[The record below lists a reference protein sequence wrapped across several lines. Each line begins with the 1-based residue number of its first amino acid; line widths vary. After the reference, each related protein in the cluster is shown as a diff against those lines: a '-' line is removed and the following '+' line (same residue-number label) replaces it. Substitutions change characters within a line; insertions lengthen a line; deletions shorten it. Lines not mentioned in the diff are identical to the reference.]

1 MWRPVSR
8 ILPLFLLGQ
17 LPGIAGADDRPNTIV
32 ITLDTV
38 RADRMGFLGSRHGLT
53 PQMDALARKGIV
65 FERMYAQAPLT
76 PVAHASIFTGT
87 YPQFHKMQDFGSRLA
102 SSLPFL
108 PDLLHQGGY
117 RTAAFVSSIIL
128 DPRNGFAPGFE
139 RGFDSYDAGFHRR
152 HKGENR
158 YQSVERRAE
167 DTIARAVQWLDTN
180 SPGPFFLWIHLWD
193 AHDPYDPPAAYAK
206 RFPSAP
212 YDGEIAYLD
221 ASLGKLFSALQA
233 KHLFESALIV
243 VLSDHGEGLKQ
254 HVESTHGVF
263 LYDETIHVPFI
274 LKLPQGKLSGERV
287 KARAGQVDVAPT
299 ILDIVQLLVPSAMQ
313 GQSLMRLVGLKA
325 PSDRPSYAETQYSR
339 RAFGWSSL
347 ASLRVGT
354 YLYVKAP
361 QQELYDVSVDPG
373 ATRNLAEK
381 NKSVAARIAAQM
393 EDFLKRSSG
402 NVPEASQANLDP
414 KTMEKLASLGYVA
427 STRATADSATGIDPK
442 TRIQVANQMHDA
454 NLAIEEGKSESVI
467 PLLERVVASDPQI
480 QAAQY
485 YLGLAY
491 ARQKDYK
498 KGIVP
503 LRKAIELQPDAVM
516 AHYEMG
522 LALFELGDWKPA
534 AVHFEIVVER
544 NPKWTD
550 ARYSLASVQARI
562 DRVPEAA
569 ANLVLVLDE
578 RPEHYRANLLLGRIL
593 TLKNQADAAVP
604 YLEKAA
610 QVQSDSSEAH
620 AFLADA
626 YARLGRS
633 GDAQRERAKATE
645 LKGRRAPSRE

>member
-233 KHLFESALIV
+233 
-243 VLSDHGEGLKQ
+243 
-254 HVESTHGVF
+254 
-263 LYDETIHVPFI
+263 
-274 LKLPQGKLSGERV
+274 
-287 KARAGQVDVAPT
+287 
-299 ILDIVQLLVPSAMQ
+299 
-313 GQSLMRLVGLKA
+313 

-498 KGIVP
+498 KAIVP

>member
-1 MWRPVSR
+1 MRRATLRS
-8 ILPLFLLGQ
+8 LFFFLLGFF
-17 LPGIAGADDRPNTIV
+17 PRVSSGGERSNIV
-32 ITLDTV
+32 LITLDTV

-76 PVAHASIFTGT
+76 PVAHASIFTGA
-87 YPQFHKMQDFGSRLA
+87 YPQFHKMQDFGSRLP

-274 LKLPQGKLSGERV
+274 LKLPQGKLGGKRV

-299 ILDIVQLLVPSAMQ
+299 ILDIVQLPVPSAMQ
-313 GQSLMRLVGLKA
+313 RSEER
-325 PSDRPSYAETQYSR
+325 
-339 RAFGWSSL
+339 
-347 ASLRVGT
+347 RVG
-354 YLYVKAP
+354 K
-361 QQELYDVSVDPG
+361 EC
-373 ATRNLAEK
+373 
-381 NKSVAARIAAQM
+381 
-393 EDFLKRSSG
+393 RSRWS
-402 NVPEASQANLDP
+402 
-414 KTMEKLASLGYVA
+414 
-427 STRATADSATGIDPK
+427 
-442 TRIQVANQMHDA
+442 
-454 NLAIEEGKSESVI
+454 
-467 PLLERVVASDPQI
+467 
-480 QAAQY
+480 
-485 YLGLAY
+485 
-491 ARQKDYK
+491 
-498 KGIVP
+498 
-503 LRKAIELQPDAVM
+503 
-516 AHYEMG
+516 
-522 LALFELGDWKPA
+522 
-534 AVHFEIVVER
+534 
-544 NPKWTD
+544 
-550 ARYSLASVQARI
+550 
-562 DRVPEAA
+562 
-569 ANLVLVLDE
+569 
-578 RPEHYRANLLLGRIL
+578 
-593 TLKNQADAAVP
+593 P
-604 YLEKAA
+604 Y
-610 QVQSDSSEAH
+610 H
-620 AFLADA
+620 
-626 YARLGRS
+626 
-633 GDAQRERAKATE
+633 
-645 LKGRRAPSRE
+645 